1 MDAADLKIFEV
12 VARLGGMNRAATELN
27 TVQSNVTARIRV
39 LEEELGV
46 PLFHRNSR
54 GVVLTPAGQRL
65 ISYAIQIRH
74 TLEDARRAVTD
85 DGTAKGILTL
95 GSLETTAALRLS
107 PLLADYVAKHPEVE
121 LVLRTGT
128 TCELITDVLD
138 RRLEGAFVCGPVNH
152 RDLVEEVVFR
162 EELVILTSPNVEDVD
177 AVLRNGGVKIIVLRA
192 GCSYR
197 QRFEELLTKRGIVDV
212 QRLEFATLEAIFGC
226 VAAGLGLTLLP
237 RSLVGTVWS
246 KTRVAVHQL
255 HDDSAM
261 VDTMFVRRRD
271 SYVSSALKSFLQHV
285 RPLQLNRAVAE

>member
-246 KTRVAVHQL
+246 KTRVAVPQL